1 MALEIDHLDL
11 DLALWPGQEQTFH
24 LNKLPYE
31 KPLESALNN
40 DNELDY
46 QCIDEF
52 FKSIENGFQNDPDL
66 KVNTKVDSQF
76 DFISHSDIDSFYL
89 NSSTFLSPPPSLP
102 PSSPVDQYE
111 RLEQSKSWLQDLLL
125 NAEPDQN
132 AEHGLNAEHNQHAD
146 NCTSV
151 MQILDSLLANPSID
165 DDLLS
170 PQSYADSIEIDE
182 VDVKP
187 KRANK
192 RRNSNSSNESD
203 DPEWDPKG
211 RSNKKCRKSS
221 VPVEVKK
228 LRKKDQNKT
237 AANRYRIKKREE
249 QKLIENLQEREEN
262 IHEQLKQTLEKLQ
275 MEFKVVF
282 PLAKTAFATDPS
294 RLIQLQAIQSRV
306 FNEKLLD

>member
-24 LNKLPYE
+24 LNKLYE

-102 PSSPVDQYE
+102 PSSPVDQSE
-111 RLEQSKSWLQDLLL
+111 RLEQSKSWIENQF
-125 NAEPDQN
+125 
-132 AEHGLNAEHNQHAD
+132 LNAEHDAD
-146 NCTSV
+146 NCASV
-151 MQILDSLLANPSID
+151 MQILNSLLANPSID

-182 VDVKP
+182 AEVKA
-187 KRANK
+187 KRAHK
-192 RRNSNSSNESD
+192 RRSSNSSNESD

-211 RSNKKCRKSS
+211 RCNKKCRKSS

-249 QKLIENLQEREEN
+249 QKLIENLQEHEEN

>member
-24 LNKLPYE
+24 LNKLYE

-102 PSSPVDQYE
+102 PSSPVDQSE
-111 RLEQSKSWLQDLLL
+111 RLEQSKSWIENQF
-125 NAEPDQN
+125 
-132 AEHGLNAEHNQHAD
+132 LNAEHDAD
-146 NCTSV
+146 NCASV
-151 MQILDSLLANPSID
+151 MQILNSLLANPSID

-182 VDVKP
+182 AEVKA
-187 KRANK
+187 KRAHK
-192 RRNSNSSNESD
+192 RRSSNSSNESD

-211 RSNKKCRKSS
+211 RCNKKCRKSS

-262 IHEQLKQTLEKLQ
+262 MHEQLKQTLEKLQ

>member
-24 LNKLPYE
+24 LNKLSYE
-31 KPLESALNN
+31 NPLESALNN

-102 PSSPVDQYE
+102 PSSPVDQSE
-111 RLEQSKSWLQDLLL
+111 RLEQSKSWIENQF
-125 NAEPDQN
+125 
-132 AEHGLNAEHNQHAD
+132 LNAEHDAD

-182 VDVKP
+182 AKVKP
-187 KRANK
+187 KRAHK
-192 RRNSNSSNESD
+192 RRSSNSSNESD

-211 RSNKKCRKSS
+211 RSNKKCKSS

-249 QKLIENLQEREEN
+249 QKLIENLQEHEKN
-262 IHEQLKQTLEKLQ
+262 VHEQLKQTLEKLQ

-282 PLAKTAFATDPS
+282 PLAKTAFATDSS

>member
-24 LNKLPYE
+24 LNKLHYE

-102 PSSPVDQYE
+102 PSSPVDQSE
-111 RLEQSKSWLQDLLL
+111 RLEQSKHWIQNEFL
-125 NAEPDQN
+125 NT
-132 AEHGLNAEHNQHAD
+132 EHDAD

-165 DDLLS
+165 DNLLS
-170 PQSYADSIEIDE
+170 PQSYIDSIEIDE
-182 VDVKP
+182 AEVKP
-187 KRANK
+187 KRVYK
-192 RRNSNSSNESD
+192 RRISNSSNESD
-203 DPEWDPKG
+203 DPEWDPKDPKA
-211 RSNKKCRKSS
+211 RSNKKSRKSN

-249 QKLIENLQEREEN
+249 QKLIENLQDNEEK
-262 IHEQLKQTLEKLQ
+262 IHEQLQQTLEKLQ

-282 PLAKTAFATDPS
+282 PLAKTAFASDPS

-306 FNEKLLD
+306 LNEKLLD